1 MTRSISSRC
10 RPDLILVRT
19 TSSAWRISMVVPRKS
34 RVMLLVLLG
43 SLLPALAVHADDG
56 EAAALEW
63 REQRLER
70 LTAPFGWLS
79 LVALEFL
86 GDGTWAV
93 GSANDKP
100 VRLPSG
106 PEHWGDVVVE
116 GPRAWFEPEPGAEV
130 LIEDAPVPSRREL
143 VVGGEEPATRV
154 HAGTG
159 WFEIARR
166 GDRLVLRARD
176 SEAVTRREFL
186 GLDYF
191 EFDPDWRI
199 DARWEPHPEGST
211 IPIADVLGELRD
223 QANPGRAVF
232 EFGGR
237 TYSLEALAADDEL
250 FFIFADRTSGR
261 STYGLGRFLYSDL
274 PEEGRVELDFNR
286 AYNPPCAFNAYT
298 TCPLP
303 PPENRLDV
311 QVEAG
316 ELRYRGSGGV
326 RAEDLS
332 G

>member
-1 MTRSISSRC
+1 M
-10 RPDLILVRT
+10 
-19 TSSAWRISMVVPRKS
+19 A
-34 RVMLLVLLG
+34 VLERAFMAC
-43 SLLPALAVHADDG
+43 ALAQVLTIAAVAGQPPEHLQWES
-56 EAAALEW
+56 EAMEW
-63 REQRLER
+63 RDQRLER

-86 GDGTWAV
+86 ADGDWTVGTAAD
-93 GSANDKP
+93 SD
-100 VRLPSG
+100 VRLSSG
-106 PEHWGDVVVE
+106 PERWGVLSLQR
-116 GPRAWFEPEPGAEV
+116 PQAWFEPASGAAV
-130 LIEDAPVPSRREL
+130 RIGDVPVSSRVEL
-143 VVGGEEPATRV
+143 VVAGEEPATRIS
-154 HAGTG
+154 AGSG

-166 GDRLVLRARD
+166 DERLVVRARD

-199 DARWEPHPEGST
+199 VARWEAHPEDAS

-223 QANPGRAVF
+223 QPNPGRAVF
-232 EFGGR
+232 HIDGREFG
-237 TYSLEALAADDEL
+237 LEALAAEGEQL

-274 PEEGRVELDFNR
+274 PEQGEIVLDFNR

-303 PPENRLDV
+303 PPENRLNL

-316 ELRYRGSGGV
+316 ELRYRGGGGIQPS
-326 RAEDLS
+326 DLQP
-332 G
+332 

>member
-1 MTRSISSRC
+1 
-10 RPDLILVRT
+10 
-19 TSSAWRISMVVPRKS
+19 MVVS
-34 RVMLLVLLG
+34 RHCGAGVLFLLLT
-43 SLLPALAVHADDG
+43 SLLPAPVLAGEEG
-56 EAAALEW
+56 EAAAMEW

-86 GDGTWAV
+86 ADGAWDV
-93 GSANDKP
+93 GSAADNP
-100 VRLPSG
+100 VQLPSG
-106 PEHWGDVVVE
+106 PDRWGTVIVE
-116 GPRAWFEPEPGAEV
+116 GPQAWFEPESGAAVWLE
-130 LIEDAPVPSRREL
+130 EDAPVPSRLEL
-143 VVGGEEPATRV
+143 VVGGDDPATRV

-176 SEAVTRREFL
+176 SEAATRREFQ

-191 EFDPDWRI
+191 DFNADWLV
-199 DARWEPHPEGST
+199 DARWEPHPEDAT

-223 QANPGRAVF
+223 QPNPGRAVF
-232 EFGGR
+232 EFEGQQYR
-237 TYSLEALAADDEL
+237 LEALAADEQL

-261 STYGLGRFLYSDL
+261 STYGLGRFLYSSL
-274 PEEGRVELDFNR
+274 PEGGRVELDFNR

-311 QVEAG
+311 PVEAG

-326 RAEDLS
+326 RPEDLS